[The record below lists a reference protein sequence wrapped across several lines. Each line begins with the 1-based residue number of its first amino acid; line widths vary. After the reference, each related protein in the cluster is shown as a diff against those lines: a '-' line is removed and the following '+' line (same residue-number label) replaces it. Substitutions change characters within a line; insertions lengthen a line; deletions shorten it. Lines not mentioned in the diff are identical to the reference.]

1 MLRFLGTPSY
11 LTVGCLFLLSCGLAL
26 AQEGELIEPPRIP
39 RAYDEALLKFNNNIE
54 SYPSW
59 EAFETAVL
67 AKVPLGT
74 PGTCYELTSG
84 SYNAMQTM
92 DVAFEGMEN
101 DGWEETSGKGWRL
114 LRKDRTFTEYRVN
127 LKADLLL
134 RIEGVKPRFFFAS
147 TKRIC
152 EFPLGNHGRGKKN
165 LYGHP

>member
-1 MLRFLGTPSY
+1 MLRFLGTPNY
-11 LTVGCLFLLSCGLAL
+11 LTVGCLLLLLGGLAR
-26 AQEGELIEPPRIP
+26 AQEGEIIEPPRIP
-39 RAYDEALLKFNNNIE
+39 RAYDQALLRFNNNIE

-74 PGTCYELTSG
+74 PGTCYELTGG
-84 SYNAMQTM
+84 SYHSMETM
-92 DVAFEGMEN
+92 EVEFTGMES
-101 DGWEETSGKGWRL
+101 DGWEKTSGKGWRL
-114 LRKDRTFTEYRVN
+114 LRKDRTFTEYRLN

-152 EFPLGNHGRGKKN
+152 EFHL
-165 LYGHP
+165 